1 MAKPYKEGK
10 GWAYRLRVA
19 GEDIYRAGFK
29 SEALARAHMEKVKVE
44 LTEGPAQSGFGPQ
57 RTSLGVAFL
66 DYACERLPYL
76 KGAEQDARR
85 INRYLRALR
94 LPVVELTPVE
104 LVKDGKRVYWTVTL
118 REEAESSI
126 PESLRAHRIRQS
138 EESSESDRLR
148 RRLATMMM
156 ADVTTHHIQELLNAL
171 RAEGKKSATVHLERS
186 ELRRLFKHA
195 SARWKWKR
203 SGGNPAGSELD
214 MPPIDAG
221 RDRVLSN
228 EEWQRMWLELANYG
242 NPHVAP
248 LACLML
254 ETAMRSC
261 EPLVHLRWGHVNWSQ
276 RVLELP
282 DAKTGARKV
291 PLSPGAIHILLQ
303 LKDQLAS
310 PPSGEDKV
318 FPTTY
323 EAVKKAWSV
332 ARERAGVKDVGL
344 HDLRHT
350 SATRFAL
357 EFKGNVP
364 VLMVITGHK
373 TGQMVMRYVNVKA
386 SEVATLMHGEELD
399 VQQSAAG
406 YKMSVT
412 AALDAA
418 VASTVRAPHAE
429 PIRVGEE
436 RLQGAR
442 TLFEPN
448 DKAMAPAKRVG
459 TVVGEKTP
467 MRSAPTVA
475 GQNNVIA
482 VNFGRRAAA

>member
-1 MAKPYKEGK
+1 MAKPYKDGK

-29 SEALARAHMEKVKVE
+29 SEAIARAHMDTVKVE
-44 LTEGPAQSGFGPQ
+44 LTQGPAQSGLGPQ

-66 DYACERLPYL
+66 DYARERLPYL
-76 KGAEQDARR
+76 KGAEQDTRR
-85 INRYLRALR
+85 INRYLRALC
-94 LPVVELTPVE
+94 LPVVELAPVE
-104 LVKDGKRVYWTVTL
+104 IVKDGKRVYWTVNL
-118 REEAESSI
+118 REESGRAI
-126 PESLRAHRIRQS
+126 PASLEAHRRRLDAFG
-138 EESSESDRLR
+138 SESDRLR
-148 RRLATMMM
+148 HRLATMMM
-156 ADVTTHHIQELLNAL
+156 ADVTTHHIQALLNAM
-171 RAEGKKSATVHLERS
+171 RKEGKKSATVHLERS

-203 SGGNPAGSELD
+203 LGGNPAGSELD
-214 MPPIDAG
+214 MPPVDPG

-228 EEWQRMWLELANYG
+228 EEWQRISLELAKYG

-291 PLSPGAIHILLQ
+291 PLGPGAIQILSQ
-303 LKDQLAS
+303 LEERLPA
-310 PPSGEDKV
+310 PPGCDDKV

-323 EAVKKAWSV
+323 EAVKKAWRV
-332 ARERAGVKDVGL
+332 ARERAGVEDVGL

-350 SATRFAL
+350 AATRYAL

-364 VLMVITGHK
+364 VLMAITGHK
-373 TGQMVMRYVNVKA
+373 TVSQLMRYVNVKA
-386 SEVATLMHGEELD
+386 SEVATMMHGDELD

-418 VASTVRAPHAE
+418 MPATVHAPHAE

-436 RLQGAR
+436 QHSGVSSAHERN
-442 TLFEPN
+442 EE
-448 DKAMAPAKRVG
+448 VG
-459 TVVGEKTP
+459 TLASEAGMVVDGKKTL
-467 MRSAPTVA
+467 SANPVVA
-475 GQNNVIA
+475 GRNNVIA
-482 VNFGRRAAA
+482 VNFGRRAA